1 MGGTSIMA
9 IFDTIVVENINF
21 KGYTGNPPTNEA
33 EYNALDCWTDKSK
46 APSWA
51 SVSSDM
57 ALEEVKQDRKES
69 YPSVG
74 DQLDMMMKDTRDGTT
89 THQEAC
95 EAVKAKYPKPE

>member
-9 IFDTIVVENINF
+9 IFDNIVGDNINF
-21 KGYTGNPPTNEA
+21 KGYTGNPPTTEA
-33 EYNALDCWTDKSK
+33 EYDALDCWTDKSK

-57 ALEEVKQDRKES
+57 TLERVKKDRKES

-74 DQLDMMMKDTRDGTT
+74 DQLDMIYNDMKNSTT
-89 THQEAC
+89 AHADAVEAI
-95 EAVKAKYPKPE
+95 KAKYPKPE

>member
-1 MGGTSIMA
+1 MA
-9 IFDTIVVENINF
+9 IFDNIVNVSDNF

-57 ALEEVKQDRKES
+57 ELEEVKHNRRED
-69 YPSVG
+69 YPDWG
-74 DQLDMMMKDTRDGTT
+74 TQLEKIADDGIDAWKTDML
-89 THQEAC
+89 EP
-95 EAVKAKYPKPE
+95 VKAKFPKP

>member
-1 MGGTSIMA
+1 MA

-21 KGYTGNPPTNEA
+21 KGYTGNPPTTEA
-33 EYNALDCWTDKSK
+33 EYDALDCWTDKSK

-57 ALEEVKQDRKES
+57 ELEEVKQDRKES

-74 DQLDMMMKDTRDGTT
+74 DQLDMMMKDMKNGTT

-95 EAVKAKYPKPE
+95 EAVKTKFPKP